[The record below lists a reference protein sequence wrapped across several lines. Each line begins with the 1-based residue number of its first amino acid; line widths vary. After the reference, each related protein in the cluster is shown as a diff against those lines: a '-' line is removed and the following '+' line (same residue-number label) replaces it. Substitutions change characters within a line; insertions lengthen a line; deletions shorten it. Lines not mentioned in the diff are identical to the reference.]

1 VGGVIDDERS
11 ARESQTH
18 WKLNNLHWNP
28 SPCPSTLRIIPDR
41 HGRGPRLLMV
51 ALETLSGQ
59 GFQVSETMLPTT
71 LDKVTPGCR

>member
-1 VGGVIDDERS
+1 
-11 ARESQTH
+11 
-18 WKLNNLHWNP
+18 
-28 SPCPSTLRIIPDR
+28 
-41 HGRGPRLLMV
+41 MV